1 MPYGVKK
8 LGDQFTMQEGRK
20 PQLTP
25 KGRGKKIYDSLKD
38 ALKNGGDRYRRPDGQ
53 IRQLYFRKVP
63 GVQDTYEL
71 RDKQQKLRPAFKQKG
86 NRGEASRF
94 STGKDVDIEKSEIKG
109 GNITRRGFQH
119 HHLMSLRYYQ
129 PYFEALDEAGRAE
142 LTKLLNEQKIYPGDD
157 RRNYVSVMGSNQV
170 IGSDHQGKIHPI
182 MDRLRAQDE
191 LQPDLARLRGMTP
204 QQLFQEMLPRI
215 RRDQQVV
222 RDVLLQGRTNI
233 MTADPELEE
242 TLKPQPFPEQQEV
255 LPATETMVAPQDV
268 VEPLEGFD
276 TSAPPEVTEPL
287 PPITQDTSGEF
298 GQPQVMTSQQD
309 SNLENLQE
317 FGTQA
322 LNVVQQIP
330 TAQIYRKAGGIYFR
344 RVLLPTVKT
353 AASTVSTLYSLGK
366 AFNLSGR

>member
-1 MPYGVKK
+1 MPYGLKE
-8 LGDQFTMQEGRK
+8 LGQQITMQEGQK
-20 PQLTP
+20 PRIGQ
-25 KGRGKKIYDSLKD
+25 GKKVYNSVQE
-38 ALKNGGDRYRRPDGQ
+38 ALKNNSDRYRGPDGKV
-53 IRQLYFRKVP
+53 RQLYMRKVP
-63 GVQDTYEL
+63 GVQDTWEL
-71 RDKQQKLRPAFKQKG
+71 KSKPQKLNPAFKQKG
-86 NRGEASRF
+86 NRGEASRL
-94 STGKDVDIEKSEIKG
+94 STDPNANIRLAEEKG

-157 RRNYVSVMGSNQV
+157 RRNYVAVMGSNQV

-191 LQPDLARLRGMTP
+191 LQPDLARLRGMTA

-222 RDVLLQGRTNI
+222 RDVLLHGRTNI

-255 LPATETMVAPQDV
+255 PPSTETMVAPQDV
-268 VEPLEGFD
+268 VEPLGGFD
-276 TSAPPEVTEPL
+276 TSAPPEVTGQL
-287 PPITQDTSGEF
+287 PPITDDPSGEF
-298 GQPQVMTSQQD
+298 AQPQVMTSQQD
-309 SNLENLQE
+309 SNLEQLQE

-330 TAQIYRKAGGIYFR
+330 TAQIYRKAGAIYFR
-344 RVLLPTVKT
+344 KILVPTVQT
-353 AASTVSTLYSLGK
+353 AVQAIP
-366 AFNLSGR
+366 AAWNLSRALSGME